1 VYHIELRQF
10 PHNMCRFNLT
20 EQELLATVTAPWA
33 REQWIELGERKW
45 SPHQAKLTV
54 LEGPELALDQLKM
67 SRGWRNAQRQ
77 SEDVT
82 ERVLEA
88 AKQAG
93 EATVAVAAGGPG
105 VLATGSSA
113 PRDASESGLLSLLGP
128 DPAALLQAWRLVVE
142 RRPELSPSK
151 SLELAE
157 ETLTSLE
164 RNQS

>member
-1 VYHIELRQF
+1 
-10 PHNMCRFNLT
+10 
-20 EQELLATVTAPWA
+20 
-33 REQWIELGERKW
+33 
-45 SPHQAKLTV
+45 
-54 LEGPELALDQLKM
+54 M